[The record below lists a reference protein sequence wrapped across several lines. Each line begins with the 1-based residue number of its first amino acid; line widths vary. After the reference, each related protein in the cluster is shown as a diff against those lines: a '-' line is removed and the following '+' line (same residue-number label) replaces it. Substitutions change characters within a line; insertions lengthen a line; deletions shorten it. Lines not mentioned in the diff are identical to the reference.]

1 MKQRFYMILFY
12 LFAKQNFGHTAPQT
26 GENIGSKTLTFSIPD
41 LGGGIQISGFLN
53 EDSDENQP
61 RKVEIS
67 LPSLSGGG
75 GGLSN
80 LFGSQVIDD
89 LFGLPGDSDSS
100 PGGVSLNFNFPS
112 GQNLGNIFRQ
122 SNGIFQDNT
131 PFGLNGFYLDDGPSL
146 TDLNSFFSSSSRR
159 QRPTT
164 TPPPVLGKFSALT
177 GGPWSNFKNIFS
189 LYNMP
194 EHAGY
199 VEVFGPV
206 YDDGQGC
213 GLCHLFPHY
222 GLGSFITLELVVT
235 PFYADFQDFVE
246 VLPGGFVGKV
256 NNTCIQVLDEQGDG
270 VYFLLNEED
279 PVGDDPIE
287 DNTEED
293 NSPATEIIPVEPL
306 PEYDEEVPPVI
317 EYVDT
322 SGGDIPEVDFI
333 DEDVVDEDVVDEDE
347 AATTTE
353 IPLSVLDPSRFDIAN
368 DKISSSNT
376 PITSPTTTETIANE
390 TIVTTIVPPTEEE
403 VTEETNDEEEK
414 TDPTL
419 NIDPGLLEE
428 LKNKTE

>member
-1 MKQRFYMILFY
+1 M
-12 LFAKQNFGHTAPQT
+12 
-26 GENIGSKTLTFSIPD
+26 
-41 LGGGIQISGFLN
+41 
-53 EDSDENQP
+53 
-61 RKVEIS
+61 
-67 LPSLSGGG
+67 
-75 GGLSN
+75 
-80 LFGSQVIDD
+80 
-89 LFGLPGDSDSS
+89 
-100 PGGVSLNFNFPS
+100 
-112 GQNLGNIFRQ
+112 
-122 SNGIFQDNT
+122 
-131 PFGLNGFYLDDGPSL
+131 
-146 TDLNSFFSSSSRR
+146 
-159 QRPTT
+159 
-164 TPPPVLGKFSALT
+164 
-177 GGPWSNFKNIFS
+177 
-189 LYNMP
+189 
-194 EHAGY
+194 
-199 VEVFGPV
+199 
-206 YDDGQGC
+206 
-213 GLCHLFPHY
+213 
-222 GLGSFITLELVVT
+222 
-235 PFYADFQDFVE
+235 
-246 VLPGGFVGKV
+246 
-256 NNTCIQVLDEQGDG
+256 
-270 VYFLLNEED
+270 NEED

-333 DEDVVDEDVVDEDE
+333 DEDVDDEDVVDEDE
-347 AATTTE
+347 VDEDEGATTTE